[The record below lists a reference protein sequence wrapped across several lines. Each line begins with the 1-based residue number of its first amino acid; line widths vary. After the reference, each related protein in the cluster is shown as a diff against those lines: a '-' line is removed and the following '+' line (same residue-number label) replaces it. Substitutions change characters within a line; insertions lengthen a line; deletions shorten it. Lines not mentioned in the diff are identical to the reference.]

1 MKFKIVL
8 EWQVVNMK
16 CYPLFIVSNSI
27 QNISYYLFT
36 WNFRGTLLSGMED
49 SVTDGVATSILVLAE
64 YVEEVA
70 SVCPPLQC
78 DW

>member
-1 MKFKIVL
+1 
-8 EWQVVNMK
+8 MK
-16 CYPLFIVSNSI
+16 CYSLFLLCNIPFI
-27 QNISYYLFT
+27 LQLFQTAYHNISYLFT
-36 WNFRGTLLSGMED
+36 WNFRGTILSGMED
-49 SVTDGVATSILVLAE
+49 SVTDGVDTSILLLAE

>member
-1 MKFKIVL
+1 MV
-8 EWQVVNMK
+8 
-16 CYPLFIVSNSI
+16 
-27 QNISYYLFT
+27 
-36 WNFRGTLLSGMED
+36 D

-70 SVCPPLQC
+70 SVSPPLQC